1 MRKITNGQLSLEDLA
16 RRLCSKVQSILKDVA
31 VDEDSSLRSYPR
43 LAQAYSF
50 RSLHYKVSNFAI
62 ELIEREWSQLN
73 RLVNAGVDLG
83 DCHCEILLRYGIAC
97 KHHLLR
103 AHQNWRPNTS
113 IPHSSTLVAQRSGYL
128 QYKLGASLPKR
139 GARQEG

>member
-1 MRKITNGQLSLEDLA
+1 MCKITNGQLSLEDLA
-16 RRLCSKVQSILKDVA
+16 KRLYSKVQFILKDVA

-43 LAQAYSF
+43 LSQAYSF

-73 RLVNAGVDLG
+73 RLVNANVDLG

-97 KHHLLR
+97 KHRLLR
-103 AHQNWRPNTS
+103 AHQTGDL
-113 IPHSSTLVAQRSGYL
+113 IPRL
-128 QYKLGASLPKR
+128 SL
-139 GARQEG
+139 